1 MKKIVAGGIFLF
13 CGVVLYLG
21 IFNLAYIEIPKL
33 ETWYTHLGRLG
44 TALKVIG
51 GTTPFIL
58 SIIMMVA
65 GACLLLWGCFLEDI
79 LLKKAGNKTETLE
92 Q

>member
-1 MKKIVAGGIFLF
+1 LF
-13 CGVVLYLG
+13 CGVILYLG
-21 IFNLAYIEIPKL
+21 IFNLAYSEIPKL
-33 ETWYTHLGRLG
+33 ESYYIHLGRLG

-65 GACLLLWGCFLEDI
+65 GACLLLWGCFLDDI
-79 LLKKAGNKTETLE
+79 LRKKARNKAETLE